1 MFDIYKFVMKK
12 LFAYLKGLFSNKLE
26 NFEVPTETTNTGEEI
41 NNSESVEAQVTDA
54 VTQSTKE
61 IEERLVEVA
70 KEEKPLTAKQ
80 IKAKASKPKTSKPKA
95 EIEISKE
102 DAPKKTTRKR
112 APRKPA
118 AKKPE

>member
-1 MFDIYKFVMKK
+1 MKK
-12 LFAYLKGLFSNKLE
+12 LFTYLKSLFSNKLE
-26 NFEVPTETTNTGEEI
+26 NVEIVTEKTAGEEI
-41 NNSESVEAQVTDA
+41 NNSELVDVQVTDA

-80 IKAKASKPKTSKPKA
+80 IKAKASKPKTTKPKA

-102 DAPKKTTRKR
+102 DAPKKATRKR

>member
-1 MFDIYKFVMKK
+1 MKK
-12 LFAYLKGLFSNKLE
+12 LFTYLKSLFSKKLE
-26 NFEVPTETTNTGEEI
+26 NVEIATEKANTGEEI
-41 NNSESVEAQVTDA
+41 NNSELVDVQVTDA

-80 IKAKASKPKTSKPKA
+80 IKAKASKPKTTKPKA

-102 DAPKKTTRKR
+102 DAPKKATRKR